1 MSSNTS
7 IFRVGLLDD
16 LHTYF
21 PDLLY
26 NSGRFQTVQDVLK
39 YIQDQAKRLN
49 PFDRGQELYNTHYVQ
64 APNPAPNPVNEVIT
78 PTPIPVENNQRP
90 TDVSGNTVS
99 RNTYINNLQNI
110 LQPTPQQVI
119 TPIRASSSVYNP
131 GPPRILRRPIQ
142 YSFSDSLFNNDDI
155 GMSSL
160 ASLFNIALNPSYAN
174 MTDVPVAPTADQINN
189 ASSVITATSN
199 EECAICQENMG
210 ADVSLR
216 RINRCRHTFHQS
228 CIDTWFQS
236 SVTCPICRI
245 DIRE

>member
-1 MSSNTS
+1 MNPNTS

-39 YIQDQAKRLN
+39 YIQDQARRLN

-64 APNPAPNPVNEVIT
+64 APAPVNEVIT
-78 PTPIPVENNQRP
+78 PTPIPVENNQRS

-110 LQPTPQQVI
+110 VAPTEHI
-119 TPIRASSSVYNP
+119 TTPTRASSSVYNP
-131 GPPRILRRPIQ
+131 GPPLIRRRPIQ
-142 YSFSDSLFNNDDI
+142 YSFSDSLFNNDNI

-160 ASLFNIALNPSYAN
+160 ASLFTIALNQPF
-174 MTDVPVAPTADQINN
+174 TDVLVVPTADQVNN
-189 ASSVITATSN
+189 ATSVTTATSN
-199 EECAICQENMG
+199 EECAICQENM
-210 ADVSLR
+210 ATDASFR

-236 SVTCPICRI
+236 SVTCPICRV

>member
-1 MSSNTS
+1 MNPNTS

-39 YIQDQAKRLN
+39 YIQDQARRLN
-49 PFDRGQELYNTHYVQ
+49 PFDRGQEIYNTHYVQ
-64 APNPAPNPVNEVIT
+64 APAPVNEVIT
-78 PTPIPVENNQRP
+78 PTQIPVENNQRS

-110 LQPTPQQVI
+110 LQPTPQQII

-131 GPPRILRRPIQ
+131 GPPRINRRPIQ
-142 YSFSDSLFNNDDI
+142 YSFSDSLFNSDDI
-155 GMSSL
+155 GMSGL
-160 ASLFNIALNPSYAN
+160 ASLFTIALNQPF
-174 MTDVPVAPTADQINN
+174 TDVLVVPTADQINN
-189 ASSVITATSN
+189 ASSIITATSN
-199 EECAICQENMG
+199 EECAICQENMTTD
-210 ADVSLR
+210 ASFR

-236 SVTCPICRI
+236 SVTCPICRV